1 MTTQPDDVTTFLSTW
16 QAAEPSGD
24 ATALGEALDDDFTAF
39 GPLGFALSKEDL
51 LERHTTGALK
61 YETFALTELEL
72 RPTTA
77 SRLHGTP
84 DRNGHLQR
92 PPGSKRASGHDRLE
106 RHGRGLAARADRY
119 QSQHEGTQCARSS
132 TPRTSRSTA
141 SSKPRIYGRRSAG
154 RAISVGSRLQRI
166 CCCPATR
173 F

>member
-39 GPLGFALSKEDL
+39 GPLGFALSKEDW

-77 SRLHGTP
+77 SRLRRHA
-84 DRNGHLQR
+84 RRQR
-92 PPGSKRASGHDRLE
+92 AP
-106 RHGRGLAARADRY
+106 
-119 QSQHEGTQCARSS
+119 T
-132 TPRTSRSTA
+132 T
-141 SSKPRIYGRRSAG
+141 
-154 RAISVGSRLQRI
+154 
-166 CCCPATR
+166 ATR
-173 F
+173 FQASFGSRSS

>member
-39 GPLGFALSKEDL
+39 GPLGFALSKEDW

-77 SRLHGTP
+77 SRLRRHA
-84 DRNGHLQR
+84 R
-92 PPGSKRASGHDRLE
+92 PRAPTTASRFRRASGHDRLE
-106 RHGRGLAARADRY
+106 RRGRRLAARADP
-119 QSQHEGTQCARSS
+119 HELHRRHVRRAPDPTAALDCRARS
-132 TPRTSRSTA
+132 
-141 SSKPRIYGRRSAG
+141 
-154 RAISVGSRLQRI
+154 V
-166 CCCPATR
+166 
-173 F
+173 

>member
-39 GPLGFALSKEDL
+39 GPLGFALSKEDW
-51 LERHTTGALK
+51 LERHTTGAMK

-72 RPTTA
+72 RTTTA

-106 RHGRGLAARADRY
+106 RHGRGLAARADP
-119 QSQHEGTQCARSS
+119 HELHRRHARRAPDP
-132 TPRTSRSTA
+132 PRRPLTA
-141 SSKPRIYGRRSAG
+141 EHARFDTKANMKEHSA
-154 RAISVGSRLQRI
+154 QD
-166 CCCPATR
+166 
-173 F
+173 